1 MVLWVR
7 GKTPVWSA
15 EGVVEADLHREEG
28 KGEGKGGRRE

>member
-15 EGVVEADLHREEG
+15 EGVVEADLHGKGEEG
-28 KGEGKGGRRE
+28 KRGGRE